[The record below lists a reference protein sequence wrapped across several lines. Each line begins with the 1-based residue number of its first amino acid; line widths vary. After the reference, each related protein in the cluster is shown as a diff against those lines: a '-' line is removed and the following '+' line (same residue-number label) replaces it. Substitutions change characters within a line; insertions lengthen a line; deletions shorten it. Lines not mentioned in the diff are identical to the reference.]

1 MRGVLGLAPGSRLTW
16 SHVVSY
22 QILPYLYSTTSHN
35 VPTYMIGLL
44 EYNSEGSTYVSEV
57 LLYSVLCTILL
68 IDYERSTM
76 QSLIRV

>member
-1 MRGVLGLAPGSRLTW
+1 MRGVYRTPGSRLTW

-44 EYNSEGSTYVSEV
+44 DYIIEV
-57 LLYSVLCTILL
+57 LMSVKYCAHVQV
-68 IDYERSTM
+68 SHHGW
-76 QSLIRV
+76 